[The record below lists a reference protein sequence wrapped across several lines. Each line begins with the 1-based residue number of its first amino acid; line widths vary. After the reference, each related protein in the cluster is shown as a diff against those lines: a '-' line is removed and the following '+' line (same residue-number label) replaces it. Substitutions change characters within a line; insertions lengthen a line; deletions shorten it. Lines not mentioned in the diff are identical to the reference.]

1 MAEQAP
7 GNYCLD
13 VDAIGAH
20 LVDHGVAV
28 TGPLTARPIAGGR
41 SNLTYL
47 VSSSDTSWVV
57 RRPPRAGLTSS
68 AHDMAREFRVTT
80 ALAGTDVPVPTPVVL
95 CEDLAVIGAPFTV
108 VEFVEGS
115 TIRTQDD
122 LAALDD
128 TKLSGCVEAL
138 VHSLA
143 ALHAVDYEAVGLR
156 GFGRPDAYA
165 ARQLRRWSGQSA
177 QMGGEAHQA
186 ADSLAQELGR
196 RIPNQARASVVHG
209 DFRIDNTLLA
219 LDEAS
224 PVKAIVDWELSTIGD
239 PVADVALMCVYRHP
253 ALNLILGGPAAWTS
267 QRLPSVDDLAALYET
282 QASVRLENWEFHLA
296 LAYFKLAVIA
306 QGIDHR
312 YRAGATT
319 GDGFDQAGEAVPELL
334 AQGQRLVRGH

>member
-1 MAEQAP
+1 
-7 GNYCLD
+7 
-13 VDAIGAH
+13 
-20 LVDHGVAV
+20 
-28 TGPLTARPIAGGR
+28 
-41 SNLTYL
+41 
-47 VSSSDTSWVV
+47 
-57 RRPPRAGLTSS
+57 
-68 AHDMAREFRVTT
+68 
-80 ALAGTDVPVPTPVVL
+80 
-95 CEDLAVIGAPFTV
+95 
-108 VEFVEGS
+108 
-115 TIRTQDD
+115 
-122 LAALDD
+122 
-128 TKLSGCVEAL
+128 
-138 VHSLA
+138 
-143 ALHAVDYEAVGLR
+143 
-156 GFGRPDAYA
+156 
-165 ARQLRRWSGQSA
+165 
-177 QMGGEAHQA
+177 
-186 ADSLAQELGR
+186 
-196 RIPNQARASVVHG
+196 VHG

-334 AQGQRLVRGH
+334 AQGQKLVRGH